1 MLKYQNLF
9 TPKQVGNVIFK
20 NRIFASATGHLA
32 LNSDGT
38 FTDDFMMYYERKA
51 KGGAAM
57 VTIGECHVDPK
68 TGSRGGTCVDMSNF
82 GTMQG
87 LNRLNDY
94 ISRNGSVCS
103 PELIHGGMYAN
114 SMGPGVAYGPSACV
128 VEGKEVLE
136 MPEEIIA
143 KIIDSFAN
151 AAFLAKMAGCKM
163 VTLHGGH
170 GWLMQQFFSPATNHR
185 TDIWGGTPE
194 NRARFAQEVCDA
206 IHKKCGYDFPIEVRI
221 SATEFE
227 DGYGVED
234 GIVYAQQL
242 EGHADL
248 IHVSVGVHGSLM
260 GDSWLKFSPT
270 MFVDDGVNVKYAAE
284 IKKHVKHTPIVTVG
298 SLSDPAMMEDI
309 IASGKADF
317 VAMARQLLC
326 DPDMPNKAR
335 AGKDEDIRQCIR
347 CMSCWSNI
355 MSGQLYCALNPE
367 TSREKEIYRALPVV
381 GEKKV
386 LIAGGG
392 IAGMEAAIVAAG
404 NGHDVTLV
412 EKSDHLG
419 GVITCEDDVP
429 FKKHVKDY
437 IDYQKRQVEKAGV
450 KVKLNTAVD
459 ADYVKEMNPDVLI
472 SAIGTK
478 PIVPAIEGIDGEN
491 VFEATYAYKNVDKLG
506 SKVTV
511 IGGGLVGSELA
522 IYLDSLGKDVTV
534 VERLPFLNAGSNNT
548 QGMVVRGVFRDRN
561 IRHHLMT
568 NADRI
573 TEGGVYCTQNGEELF
588 IPSDSVIVALG
599 QKPLTEEMIELSQS
613 AEVFHAVG
621 DCVEARNIGYAVKE
635 AYTVARN
642 IGKAK

>member
-32 LNSDGT
+32 LNSDGS
-38 FTDDFMMYYERKA
+38 FSDDFMLYYERKA
-51 KGGAAM
+51 KGGAAV
-57 VTIGECHVDPK
+57 VTVGECHVDPK
-68 TGSRGGTCVDMSNF
+68 TGSRGGLCVDMSNF
-82 GTMQG
+82 GTMQS
-87 LNRLNDY
+87 LNRLNDC
-94 ISRNGSVCS
+94 ITRNGSICS

-114 SMGPGVAYGPSACV
+114 TRGPLPAYGPSACEV
-128 VEGKEVLE
+128 DGKEVLE
-136 MPEEIIA
+136 MPEEIIE
-143 KIIDSFAN
+143 KIINSFAN
-151 AAFLAKMAGCKM
+151 AAALAKMSGCRM

-170 GWLMQQFFSPATNHR
+170 GWLMQQFFSPATNQR
-185 TDIWGGTPE
+185 KDKWGGTPE

-206 IHKKCGYDFPIEVRI
+206 IHRRCGYDFPIEMRI
-221 SATEFE
+221 SATEF
-227 DGYGVED
+227 DKGYGVED

-248 IHVSVGVHGSLM
+248 IHVSVGVHGSLSS
-260 GDSWLKFSPT
+260 DSWLKFSPT

-284 IKKHVKHTPIVTVG
+284 IKKHLKYTPVVTVG
-298 SLSDPAMMEDI
+298 SLSDPEMMEDI

-317 VAMARQLLC
+317 VALARQLLC

-335 AGKDEDIRQCIR
+335 AGKDDEIRQCIR

-367 TSREKEIYRALPVV
+367 TSREREVYRVLPTV
-381 GEKKV
+381 GEKNV

-392 IAGMEAAIVAAG
+392 IAGMEAAIVAAE
-404 NGHDVTLV
+404 NGHNVTIA
-412 EKSDHLG
+412 EKNDYLG
-419 GVITCEDDVP
+419 GVITCEEDVD

-437 IDYQKRQVEKAGV
+437 IEYQKRRLTKAGV
-450 KVKLNTAVD
+450 TVKLGTKVD
-459 ADYVKEMNPDVLI
+459 AQYVKEFNPDVLI
-472 SAIGTK
+472 AAIGTK
-478 PIVPAIEGIDGEN
+478 PLIPEIEGIDGEN
-491 VFEATYAYKNVDKLG
+491 VLEATYAYKNTDKIG
-506 SKVTV
+506 NKVTV

-534 VERLPFLNAGSNNT
+534 VERLPMLNSGSNGT
-548 QGMVVRGVFRDRN
+548 QGTVVRGVFRDRN
-561 IRHHLMT
+561 ITHHLRT

-573 TEGGVYCTQNGEELF
+573 TSEGVYCSKEGEEIF
-588 IPSDSVIVALG
+588 IPSDTVIVALG

-621 DCVEARNIGYAVKE
+621 DCVNARDIGSAVKE
-635 AYTVARN
+635 AYTIARN